1 MRPWEAHGPLRAPHD
16 QGLSM
21 TFMVHFFQKKKKGL
35 KILFCD
41 CVAVKKNK
49 IQAEF
54 YPFLPPLFFFFSSF
68 FSLKF

>member
-21 TFMVHFFQKKKKGL
+21 TFMGTFFQKKKKRIESRLGY
-35 KILFCD
+35 IHFSH
-41 CVAVKKNK
+41 
-49 IQAEF
+49 
-54 YPFLPPLFFFFSSF
+54 FFFFFFSF